1 MGKRKQLSLNSLFPE
16 VHPKTIF
23 EHFTFKVLEKQ
34 IFPSFQVLFMHR
46 CTVEPHTWSYLVNIK
61 IKNMQIRYKGISI
74 RIHDFVGELDTNICI
89 IECKNR
95 LRKHMF
101 YIVWYWLKNH
111 FEMEQGFLKTPIF
124 MTLLYLFLFTA
135 LNINARVQRNF
146 FQYRRLYIYTP
157 STIHQH
163 NIE

>member
-74 RIHDFVGELDTNICI
+74 RIHDFVDELDTNIYLIEYKINWENTCFTLFDIDLKI
-89 IECKNR
+89 I
-95 LRKHMF
+95 
-101 YIVWYWLKNH
+101 LKWNKGSWKRWSLWPSLFVFVH
-111 FEMEQGFLKTPIF
+111 SSEYKCAGSEE
-124 MTLLYLFLFTA
+124 LLS
-135 LNINARVQRNF
+135 I
-146 FQYRRLYIYTP
+146 
-157 STIHQH
+157 
-163 NIE
+163 